1 MKSEEEII
9 NHVLYV
15 ANSDDRVRAV
25 LLTGSRA
32 NLSVP
37 KDIFQDFDI
46 IYIVWQMDSFINDKQ
61 WIDIFG
67 ERLILQLP
75 DEMSMGKEDD
85 HAFHYLMLFKDGN
98 RIDLTL
104 FPLEKFETAFK
115 KDSLTVSLLDKDDLF
130 KNLPPAND
138 TDYHIKR
145 PAEKEF
151 TDCCNE
157 FWWVSTYVAKGLWRK
172 EITYAKEMMEVPV
185 RWMFLK
191 MIEWY
196 IGIKN
201 DFAVTVG
208 KAGRNMKKYI
218 SPQLYDKILFT
229 YPDSNIENIWESL
242 FEMTNLFDEL
252 ASEIAGF
259 LEFHYK
265 KDEACNVKAYLQ
277 EVYTNSKERRL
288 T

>member
-46 IYIVWQMDSFINDKQ
+46 IYIVRQMDSFINDKQ

-75 DEMSMGKEDD
+75 DEMTMGKEDD
-85 HAFHYLMLFKDGN
+85 HAFHYLMLFKDGH
-98 RIDLTL
+98 RIDLSL

-185 RWMFLK
+185 RRMFLK

-218 SPQLYDKILFT
+218 SRQLYDKILFT

-265 KDEACNVKAYLQ
+265 KDEACKVKAYLQ